1 MAAELKMLTQSENFT
16 VNPDHTVVLPCV
28 IQDQGTKK
36 VRSDP
41 LIKVAGQRSRL
52 NPPPPPPP
60 RRAKSISHVVLHH
73 DKPVFFK

>member
-36 VRSDP
+36 VRSDL
-41 LIKVAGQRSRL
+41 LIKGSEVKVES
-52 NPPPPPPP
+52 PPPPPP
-60 RRAKSISHVVLHH
+60 RHAKSISHLVLHH

>member
-36 VRSDP
+36 VRSDL

-52 NPPPPPPP
+52 NPPSPPPP

>member
-36 VRSDP
+36 VRSNL
-41 LIKVAGQRSRL
+41 LIKGSEVKVES
-52 NPPPPPPP
+52 PPPPPPP
-60 RRAKSISHVVLHH
+60 RRAKSISHVVPHH

>member
-36 VRSDP
+36 VRSNL
-41 LIKVAGQRSRL
+41 LIKGSEVKVES
-52 NPPPPPPP
+52 PPPP
-60 RRAKSISHVVLHH
+60 HH
-73 DKPVFFK
+73 QGRVKAFILVFPIIEKHLFFK

>member
-41 LIKVAGQRSRL
+41 LIKGRGSEVKVES
-52 NPPPPPPP
+52 PPSPPPP
-60 RRAKSISHVVLHH
+60 RRAKSISHVLHH

>member
-36 VRSDP
+36 VRSDL
-41 LIKVAGQRSRL
+41 LIKGSEVKVES
-52 NPPPPPPP
+52 P
-60 RRAKSISHVVLHH
+60 LHH
-73 DKPVFFK
+73 HQGMLSQLVI